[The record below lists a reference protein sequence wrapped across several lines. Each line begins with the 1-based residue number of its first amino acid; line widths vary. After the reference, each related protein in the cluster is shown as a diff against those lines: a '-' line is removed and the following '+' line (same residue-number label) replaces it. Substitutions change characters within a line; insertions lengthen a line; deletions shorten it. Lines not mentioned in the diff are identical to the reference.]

1 MILLLKWRRD
11 FNLEEVISEV
21 TGKVWDHSDEE
32 SSEDEG
38 DGIYAYLGAQL
49 FNWGAVAS
57 LGAAAIQPTHASALA
72 DGDGPLSD
80 GRDTDEECFSG
91 L

>member
-1 MILLLKWRRD
+1 M
-11 FNLEEVISEV
+11 
-21 TGKVWDHSDEE
+21 WDHADEE

-38 DGIYAYLGAQL
+38 DGIHAYLGAQS
-49 FNWGAVAS
+49 FDWGAV
-57 LGAAAIQPTHASALA
+57 GAAAIRPTHASALA

-80 GRDTDEECFSG
+80 GKDTDEEGFSG